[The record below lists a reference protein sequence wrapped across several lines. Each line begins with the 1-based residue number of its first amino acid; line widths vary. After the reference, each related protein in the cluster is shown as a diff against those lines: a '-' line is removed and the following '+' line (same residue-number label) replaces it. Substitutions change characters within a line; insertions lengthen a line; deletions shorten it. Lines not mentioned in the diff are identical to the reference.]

1 MFIPKSFYYFKLGIL
16 FYILCKM
23 NNIKSRKNR
32 LILFNKISEF
42 NKNEDIFEKIYKYI
56 FKRQNCLIFTN
67 YMQLP
72 NIFQP
77 IPSELIYYK
86 PLITFYKN
94 HNINNNINSDYLS
107 DEFSILDKM
116 DKYYTNRIRIQENKI
131 QKWIFRYIQDQ
142 HIFPDTTT
150 VSIPID
156 NNMFN
161 YLDNFIKKEKDVL
174 YLIYYDN
181 IIYIGRRINSNK
193 FKITHKKK
201 LDGKYVNYNIELII
215 NINKLLYI
223 MALIPI
229 TKQEIIRTF
238 DMEII
243 KKDKILYHNRS
254 DDLRENIIR
263 DFYGLK
269 PDINLIDP
277 FGLFKDNDYHCFTYK
292 LNKDV
297 SVINLNKD
305 LFYHDLFDE
314 KSELNYNIIKD
325 YGNIDTWK
333 RNKGKRM
340 LMLIIYKTSLFW
352 FNEPIYYRDF
362 LFHYKID
369 AFIYHY
375 GYFKG
380 KLLDIELGF
389 CEDARKY
396 VSYVS
401 MKKGSCDI

>member
-23 NNIKSRKNR
+23 NNIKSRKTR

-94 HNINNNINSDYLS
+94 HNINSDINDLS

-116 DKYYTNRIRIQENKI
+116 DKFYTDRIRIQENKT

-181 IIYIGRRINSNK
+181 IIYIGRRTNSNK

-201 LDGKYVNYNIELII
+201 LDGKYVNYNTELIVHI
-215 NINKLLYI
+215 DKLLYI
-223 MALIPI
+223 MALLPI
-229 TKQEIIRTF
+229 TKQELMKTF
-238 DMEII
+238 DMSII
-243 KKDKILYHNRS
+243 KKETVLYHNRS

-263 DFYGLK
+263 YFYALK

-277 FGLFKDNDYHCFTYK
+277 FGLFKDNDYYCFTYK
-292 LNKDV
+292 LKKDV

-305 LFYHDLFDE
+305 VFYHDLFDD
-314 KSELNYNIIKD
+314 KAELNYNIIKD
-325 YGNIDTWK
+325 YGNKNTWE

-352 FNEPIYYRDF
+352 LDKTIYYPLF
-362 LFHYKID
+362 LAHYDID

-380 KLLDIELGF
+380 KLLETELGF
-389 CEDARKY
+389 CKDADKY
-396 VSYVS
+396 VSYIS
-401 MKKGSCDI
+401 MKKGACN